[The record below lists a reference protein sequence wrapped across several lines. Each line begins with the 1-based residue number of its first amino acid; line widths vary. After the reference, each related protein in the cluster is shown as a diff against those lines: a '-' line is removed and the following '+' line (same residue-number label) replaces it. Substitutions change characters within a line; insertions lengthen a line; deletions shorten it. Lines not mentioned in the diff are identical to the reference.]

1 MDRYSKMKYRRLG
14 NSGIQLPVISFG
26 LWNNFGK
33 DNDYNNCKE
42 LVWECFD
49 SGICHFDLA
58 NNYGP
63 DPGNAEL
70 TFGKILK
77 DGLMEYRDE
86 LIISTKAGYLMW
98 PGPYGDKGSRKYLIA
113 SLNQS
118 LKRMGLDYV
127 DIFYHHRPDT
137 ETNIRETMVA
147 LYDIVRS
154 GKALYVGLSNY
165 TSEQLKVA
173 VPILKELNV
182 PYIVTQPKYSMLE
195 RKIEADNLLNV
206 QNELG
211 GGVLCFS
218 VLAQGLLSEKYI
230 NGIPADSRAMKK
242 EIVFLNPDAITE
254 ELRAKLNALNEIA
267 KEREQTLPQMAI
279 SWALRDEKMT
289 SVLIGASKVSQ
300 IRENIKAINNLV
312 FTNEELCKID
322 EILNKN

>member
-14 NSGIQLPVISFG
+14 NSGIKLPLISFG

-33 DNDYNNCKE
+33 DNDYDNCKN
-42 LVWECFD
+42 LIWECFD
-49 SGICHFDLA
+49 SGITHFDLA

-63 DPGNAEL
+63 DPGNAEKV
-70 TFGKILK
+70 FGQILK

-86 LIISTKAGYLMW
+86 LIISTKAGYTMW
-98 PGPYGDKGSRKYLIA
+98 AGPYGDMGSRKYLIA

-137 ETNIRETMVA
+137 ETDIRETMIA

-165 TSEQLKVA
+165 TSELLKIA

-182 PYIVTQPKYSMLE
+182 PYIITQPKYSMLE
-195 RKIEADNLLNV
+195 RKIEKDDLLNT

-211 GGVLCFS
+211 GGTICFS
-218 VLAQGLLSEKYI
+218 VLAQGMLSEKYI
-230 NGIPADSRAMKK
+230 DGIPEDSRAMKK
-242 EIVFLNPDAITE
+242 EIVFLKPENITQ
-254 ELRAKLNALNEIA
+254 ELRNNLKKL
-267 KEREQTLPQMAI
+267 KELAELREQSLSQMAI
-279 SWALRDEKMT
+279 AWALRDEKMT
-289 SVLIGASKVSQ
+289 SVLIGASKVTQ
-300 IRENIKAINNLV
+300 IRENLKALENLN
-312 FTNEELCKID
+312 FSKEELEKID
-322 EILNKN
+322 EILR

>member
-14 NSGIQLPVISFG
+14 NSGIKLPLISFG

-33 DNDYNNCKE
+33 DNDYDNCKN
-42 LVWECFD
+42 LIWECFN
-49 SGICHFDLA
+49 SGITHFDLA

-63 DPGNAEL
+63 DPGNAEKV
-70 TFGKILK
+70 FGKILK

-86 LIISTKAGYLMW
+86 LIISTKAGYTMW
-98 PGPYGDKGSRKYLIA
+98 AGPYGDMGSRKYLIA

-137 ETNIRETMVA
+137 ETDIRETMIA

-165 TSEQLKVA
+165 TSELLKIA

-182 PYIVTQPKYSMLE
+182 PYIITQPKYSMLE
-195 RKIEADNLLNV
+195 RKIEKDDLLNT

-211 GGVLCFS
+211 GGTICFS
-218 VLAQGLLSEKYI
+218 VLAQGMLSEKYI
-230 NGIPADSRAMKK
+230 DGIPEDSRAMKK
-242 EIVFLNPDAITE
+242 EIVFLKPENITQ
-254 ELRAKLNALNEIA
+254 ELRNNLKKLKEIA
-267 KEREQTLPQMAI
+267 ELREQSLSQMAI
-279 SWALRDEKMT
+279 AWALRDEKMT
-289 SVLIGASKVSQ
+289 SVLIGASKVTQ
-300 IRENIKAINNLV
+300 IRENLKALENLN
-312 FTNEELCKID
+312 FSKEELEKID
-322 EILNKN
+322 EILR

>member
-14 NSGIQLPVISFG
+14 NSGIKLPLISFG

-33 DNDYNNCKE
+33 DNDYDNCKN
-42 LVWECFD
+42 LIWECFD
-49 SGICHFDLA
+49 SGITHFDLA

-63 DPGNAEL
+63 DPGNAEKV
-70 TFGKILK
+70 FGQILK

-86 LIISTKAGYLMW
+86 LIISTKAGYTMW
-98 PGPYGDKGSRKYLIA
+98 AGPYGDMGSRKYLIA

-137 ETNIRETMVA
+137 ETDIRETMIA

-165 TSEQLKVA
+165 TSELLKIA

-182 PYIVTQPKYSMLE
+182 PYIITQPKYSMLE
-195 RKIEADNLLNV
+195 RKIEKDDLLNT

-211 GGVLCFS
+211 GGTICFS
-218 VLAQGLLSEKYI
+218 VLAQGMLSEKYI
-230 NGIPADSRAMKK
+230 DGIPEDSRAMKK
-242 EIVFLNPDAITE
+242 EIVFLKPENITQ
-254 ELRAKLNALNEIA
+254 ELR
-267 KEREQTLPQMAI
+267 
-279 SWALRDEKMT
+279 
-289 SVLIGASKVSQ
+289 
-300 IRENIKAINNLV
+300 NNLKKLV
-312 FTNEELCKID
+312 TTQASH
-322 EILNKN
+322 

>member
-14 NSGIQLPVISFG
+14 NSGIKLPLISFG

-33 DNDYNNCKE
+33 DNDYDNCKN
-42 LVWECFD
+42 LIWECFD
-49 SGICHFDLA
+49 SGITHFDLA

-63 DPGNAEL
+63 DPGNAEKV
-70 TFGKILK
+70 FGQILK

-86 LIISTKAGYLMW
+86 LIISTKAGYTMW
-98 PGPYGDKGSRKYLIA
+98 AGPYGDMGSRKYLIA

-137 ETNIRETMVA
+137 ETDIRETMIA

-165 TSEQLKVA
+165 TSELLKIA

-182 PYIVTQPKYSMLE
+182 PYIITQPKYSMLE
-195 RKIEADNLLNV
+195 RKIEKDDLLNT

-211 GGVLCFS
+211 GGTICFS
-218 VLAQGLLSEKYI
+218 VLAQGMLSEKYI
-230 NGIPADSRAMKK
+230 DGIPEDSRAMKK
-242 EIVFLNPDAITE
+242 EIVFLKPENITQ
-254 ELRAKLNALNEIA
+254 ELRNNLKKLKEIA
-267 KEREQTLPQMAI
+267 ELREQSLSQMAI
-279 SWALRDEKMT
+279 AWALRDEKMT
-289 SVLIGASKVSQ
+289 SVLIGASKVTQ
-300 IRENIKAINNLV
+300 IRENLKALENLN
-312 FTNEELCKID
+312 FSKEELEKID
-322 EILNKN
+322 EILR

>member
-14 NSGIQLPVISFG
+14 NSGIKLPLISFG

-33 DNDYNNCKE
+33 DNDYDNCKN
-42 LVWECFD
+42 LIWECFD
-49 SGICHFDLA
+49 SGITHFDLA

-63 DPGNAEL
+63 DPGNAEKV
-70 TFGKILK
+70 FGQILK

-86 LIISTKAGYLMW
+86 LIISTKAGYTMW
-98 PGPYGDKGSRKYLIA
+98 AGPYGDMGSRKYLIA

-137 ETNIRETMVA
+137 ETDIRETMIA

-165 TSEQLKVA
+165 TSELLKIA

-182 PYIVTQPKYSMLE
+182 PYIITQPKYSMLE
-195 RKIEADNLLNV
+195 RKIEKDDLLNT

-211 GGVLCFS
+211 AGTICFS
-218 VLAQGLLSEKYI
+218 VLAQGMLSEKYI
-230 NGIPADSRAMKK
+230 DGIPEDSRAMKK
-242 EIVFLNPDAITE
+242 EIVFLKPENITQ
-254 ELRAKLNALNEIA
+254 ELRNNLKKLKEIA
-267 KEREQTLPQMAI
+267 ELREQSLSQMAI
-279 SWALRDEKMT
+279 AWALRDEKMT
-289 SVLIGASKVSQ
+289 SVLIGASKVTQ
-300 IRENIKAINNLV
+300 IRENLKALENLN
-312 FTNEELCKID
+312 FSKEELEKID
-322 EILNKN
+322 EILR

>member
-14 NSGIQLPVISFG
+14 NSGIKLPLISFG

-33 DNDYNNCKE
+33 DNDYDNCKN

-49 SGICHFDLA
+49 SGITHFDLA

-63 DPGNAEL
+63 DPGNAEKV
-70 TFGKILK
+70 FGQILR

-86 LIISTKAGYLMW
+86 LIISTKAGYTMW
-98 PGPYGDKGSRKYLIA
+98 AGPYGDMGSRKYLIA

-137 ETNIRETMVA
+137 ETDIRETMIA

-165 TSEQLKVA
+165 TSELLKIA

-182 PYIVTQPKYSMLE
+182 PYIITQPKYSMLE
-195 RKIEADNLLNV
+195 RKIEKDDLLNT

-211 GGVLCFS
+211 GGTICFS
-218 VLAQGLLSEKYI
+218 VLAQGMLSEKYI
-230 NGIPADSRAMKK
+230 DGIPEDSRAMKK
-242 EIVFLNPDAITE
+242 EIVFLKPENITE
-254 ELRAKLNALNEIA
+254 ELRKNLKKLKEIA
-267 KEREQTLPQMAI
+267 ELRGQSLSQMAI
-279 SWALRDEKMT
+279 AWALRDEKMT
-289 SVLIGASKVSQ
+289 SVLIGASKVTQ
-300 IRENIKAINNLV
+300 IRENLKALENLN
-312 FTNEELCKID
+312 FSKEELDKINK
-322 EILNKN
+322 ILE

>member
-14 NSGIQLPVISFG
+14 NSGIKLPLISFG

-33 DNDYNNCKE
+33 DNDYDNCKN
-42 LVWECFD
+42 LIWECFD
-49 SGICHFDLA
+49 SGITHFDLA

-63 DPGNAEL
+63 DPGNAEKV
-70 TFGKILK
+70 FGQILK

-86 LIISTKAGYLMW
+86 LIISTKAGYTMW
-98 PGPYGDKGSRKYLIA
+98 AGPYGDMGSRKYLIA

-137 ETNIRETMVA
+137 ETDIRETMIA

-165 TSEQLKVA
+165 TSELLKIA

-182 PYIVTQPKYSMLE
+182 PYIITQPKYSMLE
-195 RKIEADNLLNV
+195 RKIEKDDLLNT

-211 GGVLCFS
+211 GGTICSS
-218 VLAQGLLSEKYI
+218 VLAQGMLSEKYI
-230 NGIPADSRAMKK
+230 DGIPEDSRAMKK
-242 EIVFLNPDAITE
+242 EIVFLKPENITQ
-254 ELRAKLNALNEIA
+254 ELRNNLKKLKEIA
-267 KEREQTLPQMAI
+267 ELREQSLSQMAI
-279 SWALRDEKMT
+279 AWALRDEKMT
-289 SVLIGASKVSQ
+289 SVLIGASKVTQ
-300 IRENIKAINNLV
+300 IRENLKALENLN
-312 FTNEELCKID
+312 FSKEELEKID
-322 EILNKN
+322 EILR

>member
-14 NSGIQLPVISFG
+14 NSGIKLPLISFG

-33 DNDYNNCKE
+33 DNDYENCKN

-49 SGICHFDLA
+49 SGITHFDLA

-63 DPGNAEL
+63 DPGNAEKV
-70 TFGKILK
+70 FGQILK

-86 LIISTKAGYLMW
+86 LIISTKAGYTMW
-98 PGPYGDKGSRKYLIA
+98 AGPYGDMGSRKYLIA

-137 ETNIRETMVA
+137 ETDIRETMIA

-165 TSEQLKVA
+165 TSELLKIA

-182 PYIVTQPKYSMLE
+182 PYIITQPKYSMLE
-195 RKIEADNLLNV
+195 RKIEKDDLLNT

-211 GGVLCFS
+211 AGTICFS
-218 VLAQGLLSEKYI
+218 VLAQGMLSEKYI
-230 NGIPADSRAMKK
+230 DGIPEDSRAMKK
-242 EIVFLNPDAITE
+242 EIVFLKPENITQ
-254 ELRAKLNALNEIA
+254 ELRNNLKKLKEIA
-267 KEREQTLPQMAI
+267 ELREQSLSQMAI
-279 SWALRDEKMT
+279 AWALRDEKMT
-289 SVLIGASKVSQ
+289 SVLIGASKVTQ
-300 IRENIKAINNLV
+300 IRENLKALENLN
-312 FTNEELCKID
+312 FSKEELEKID
-322 EILNKN
+322 EILR

>member
-14 NSGIQLPVISFG
+14 NSGIKLPLISFG

-33 DNDYNNCKE
+33 DNDYDNCKN
-42 LVWECFD
+42 LIWECFD
-49 SGICHFDLA
+49 SGITHFDLA

-63 DPGNAEL
+63 DPGNAEKV
-70 TFGKILK
+70 FGQILK

-86 LIISTKAGYLMW
+86 LIISTKAGYTMW
-98 PGPYGDKGSRKYLIA
+98 AGPYGDMGSRKYLIA

-137 ETNIRETMVA
+137 ETDIRETMIA

-165 TSEQLKVA
+165 TSELLKIA

-182 PYIVTQPKYSMLE
+182 PYIITQPKYSMLE
-195 RKIEADNLLNV
+195 RKIEKDDLLNT

-211 GGVLCFS
+211 GGTICFS
-218 VLAQGLLSEKYI
+218 VLAQGMLSEKYI
-230 NGIPADSRAMKK
+230 DGIPEDSRAMKK
-242 EIVFLNPDAITE
+242 EIVFLKPENITQ
-254 ELRAKLNALNEIA
+254 ELRNNLKKLKEIA
-267 KEREQTLPQMAI
+267 ELREQSLSQLAI
-279 SWALRDEKMT
+279 AWALRDEKMT
-289 SVLIGASKVSQ
+289 SVLIGASKVTQ
-300 IRENIKAINNLV
+300 IRENLKALENLN
-312 FTNEELCKID
+312 FSKEELEKID
-322 EILNKN
+322 EILR

>member
-14 NSGIQLPVISFG
+14 NSGIKLPLISFG

-33 DNDYNNCKE
+33 DNDYDNCKN
-42 LVWECFD
+42 LIWECFD
-49 SGICHFDLA
+49 SGITHFDLA

-63 DPGNAEL
+63 DPGNAEKV
-70 TFGKILK
+70 FGQILK

-86 LIISTKAGYLMW
+86 LIISTKAGYTMW
-98 PGPYGDKGSRKYLIA
+98 AGPYGDMGSRKYLIA

-137 ETNIRETMVA
+137 ETDIRETMIA

-165 TSEQLKVA
+165 TSELLKIA

-182 PYIVTQPKYSMLE
+182 PYIITQPKYSMLE
-195 RKIEADNLLNV
+195 RKIEKDDLLNT

-211 GGVLCFS
+211 GGTICFS
-218 VLAQGLLSEKYI
+218 VLAQGMLSEKYI
-230 NGIPADSRAMKK
+230 DGIPEDSRAMKK
-242 EIVFLNPDAITE
+242 EIVFLKPENITQ
-254 ELRAKLNALNEIA
+254 ELRNNLKKLKEIA
-267 KEREQTLPQMAI
+267 ELREQSLSQMAI
-279 SWALRDEKMT
+279 AWALRDEKMT
-289 SVLIGASKVSQ
+289 SVLIGASKATQ
-300 IRENIKAINNLV
+300 IRENLKALENLN
-312 FTNEELCKID
+312 FSKEELEKID
-322 EILNKN
+322 EILR

>member
-14 NSGIQLPVISFG
+14 NSGIKLPLISFG

-33 DNDYNNCKE
+33 DNDYDNCKN
-42 LVWECFD
+42 LIWECFD
-49 SGICHFDLA
+49 SGITHFDLA

-63 DPGNAEL
+63 DPGNAEKV
-70 TFGKILK
+70 FGQILK

-86 LIISTKAGYLMW
+86 LIISTKAGYTMW
-98 PGPYGDKGSRKYLIA
+98 AGPYGDMGSRKYLIA

-137 ETNIRETMVA
+137 ETDIRETMIA

-165 TSEQLKVA
+165 TSELLKIA

-182 PYIVTQPKYSMLE
+182 PYIITQPKYSMLE
-195 RKIEADNLLNV
+195 RKIEKDDLLNT

-211 GGVLCFS
+211 GGTICFS
-218 VLAQGLLSEKYI
+218 VLAQGMLSEKYI
-230 NGIPADSRAMKK
+230 DGIPEDSRAMKK
-242 EIVFLNPDAITE
+242 EIVFLKPENITQ
-254 ELRAKLNALNEIA
+254 ELRNNLKKLKEIA
-267 KEREQTLPQMAI
+267 ELREQSLSQMAI
-279 SWALRDEKMT
+279 AWALRDEKMT
-289 SVLIGASKVSQ
+289 SVLIGASKVTQ
-300 IRENIKAINNLV
+300 IRENLKALENLN
-312 FTNEELCKID
+312 FSKEELEKID
-322 EILNKN
+322 EIL

>member
-14 NSGIQLPVISFG
+14 NSGIKLPLISFG

-33 DNDYNNCKE
+33 DNDYDNCKN
-42 LVWECFD
+42 LIWECFD
-49 SGICHFDLA
+49 SGITHFDLA

-63 DPGNAEL
+63 DPGNAEKV
-70 TFGKILK
+70 FGQILK

-86 LIISTKAGYLMW
+86 LIISTKAGYTMW
-98 PGPYGDKGSRKYLIA
+98 AGPYGDMGSRKYLIA

-137 ETNIRETMVA
+137 ETDIRETMIA

-165 TSEQLKVA
+165 TSELLKIA

-182 PYIVTQPKYSMLE
+182 PYIITQPKYSMLE
-195 RKIEADNLLNV
+195 RKIEKDDLLNT

-211 GGVLCFS
+211 GGTICFS
-218 VLAQGLLSEKYI
+218 VLAQGMLSEKYI
-230 NGIPADSRAMKK
+230 DGIPEDSRAMKK
-242 EIVFLNPDAITE
+242 EIVFLKPENITE
-254 ELRAKLNALNEIA
+254 GLRKNLKKLKEIAELRGQSLS
-267 KEREQTLPQMAI
+267 QMAI
-279 SWALRDEKMT
+279 AWALRDEKMT
-289 SVLIGASKVSQ
+289 SVLIGASKVTQ
-300 IRENIKAINNLV
+300 IRENLKALENLN
-312 FTNEELCKID
+312 FSKEELEKID
-322 EILNKN
+322 EILR

>member
-1 MDRYSKMKYRRLG
+1 MDRYLKMKYRRLG
-14 NSGIQLPVISFG
+14 NSGIKLPLISFG

-33 DNDYNNCKE
+33 DNDYENCKN

-49 SGICHFDLA
+49 SGITHFDLA

-63 DPGNAEL
+63 DPGNAEKV
-70 TFGKILK
+70 FGQILK

-86 LIISTKAGYLMW
+86 LIISTKAGYTMW
-98 PGPYGDKGSRKYLIA
+98 AGPYGDMGSRKYLIA

-137 ETNIRETMVA
+137 ETDIRETMIA

-165 TSEQLKVA
+165 TSELLKIA

-182 PYIVTQPKYSMLE
+182 PYIITQPKYSMLE
-195 RKIEADNLLNV
+195 RKIEKDDLLNT

-211 GGVLCFS
+211 GGTICFS
-218 VLAQGLLSEKYI
+218 VLAQGMLSEKYI
-230 NGIPADSRAMKK
+230 DGIPEDSRAMKK
-242 EIVFLNPDAITE
+242 EIVFLKPENITQ
-254 ELRAKLNALNEIA
+254 ELRNNLKKLKEIA
-267 KEREQTLPQMAI
+267 ELREQSLSQMAI
-279 SWALRDEKMT
+279 AWALRDEKMT
-289 SVLIGASKVSQ
+289 SVLIGASKVTQ
-300 IRENIKAINNLV
+300 IRENLKALENLN
-312 FTNEELCKID
+312 FSKEELEKID
-322 EILNKN
+322 EILR

>member
-14 NSGIQLPVISFG
+14 NSGIKLPLISFG

-33 DNDYNNCKE
+33 DNDYDNCKN
-42 LVWECFD
+42 LIWECFD
-49 SGICHFDLA
+49 SGITHFDLA

-63 DPGNAEL
+63 DPGNAEKV
-70 TFGKILK
+70 FGKILK

-86 LIISTKAGYLMW
+86 LIISTKAGYTMW
-98 PGPYGDKGSRKYLIA
+98 AGPYGDMGSRKYLIA

-137 ETNIRETMVA
+137 ETDIRETMIA

-165 TSEQLKVA
+165 TSELLKIA

-182 PYIVTQPKYSMLE
+182 PYIITQPKYSMLE
-195 RKIEADNLLNV
+195 RKIEKDDLLNT

-211 GGVLCFS
+211 GGTICFS
-218 VLAQGLLSEKYI
+218 VLAQGMLSEKYI
-230 NGIPADSRAMKK
+230 DGIPEDSRAMKK
-242 EIVFLNPDAITE
+242 EIVFLKPENITQ
-254 ELRAKLNALNEIA
+254 ELRNNLKKLKEIA
-267 KEREQTLPQMAI
+267 ELREQSLSQMAI
-279 SWALRDEKMT
+279 AWALRDEKMT
-289 SVLIGASKVSQ
+289 SVLIGASKVTQ
-300 IRENIKAINNLV
+300 IRENLKALENLN
-312 FTNEELCKID
+312 FSKEELEKID
-322 EILNKN
+322 EILR

>member
-14 NSGIQLPVISFG
+14 NSGIKLPLISFE

-33 DNDYNNCKE
+33 DNDYDNCKN
-42 LVWECFD
+42 LIWECFD
-49 SGICHFDLA
+49 SGITHFDLA

-63 DPGNAEL
+63 DPGNAEKV
-70 TFGKILK
+70 FGKILK

-86 LIISTKAGYLMW
+86 LIISTKAGYTMW
-98 PGPYGDKGSRKYLIA
+98 AGPYGDMGSRKYLIA

-137 ETNIRETMVA
+137 ETDIRETMIA

-165 TSEQLKVA
+165 TSELLKIA

-182 PYIVTQPKYSMLE
+182 PYIITQPKYSMLE
-195 RKIEADNLLNV
+195 RKIEKDDLLNT

-211 GGVLCFS
+211 GGTICFS
-218 VLAQGLLSEKYI
+218 VLAQGMLSEKYI
-230 NGIPADSRAMKK
+230 DGIPEDSRAMKK
-242 EIVFLNPDAITE
+242 EIVFLKPENITQ
-254 ELRAKLNALNEIA
+254 ELRNNLKKLKEIA
-267 KEREQTLPQMAI
+267 ELREQSLSQMAI
-279 SWALRDEKMT
+279 AWALRDEKMT
-289 SVLIGASKVSQ
+289 SVLIGASKVTQ
-300 IRENIKAINNLV
+300 IRENLKALENLN
-312 FTNEELCKID
+312 FSKEELEKID
-322 EILNKN
+322 EILR

>member
-14 NSGIQLPVISFG
+14 NSGIKLPLISFG

-33 DNDYNNCKE
+33 DNDYDNCKN
-42 LVWECFD
+42 LIWECFD
-49 SGICHFDLA
+49 SGITHFDLA

-63 DPGNAEL
+63 DPGNAEKV
-70 TFGKILK
+70 FGQILK

-86 LIISTKAGYLMW
+86 LIISTKAGYTMW
-98 PGPYGDKGSRKYLIA
+98 AGPYGDMGSRKYLIA

-137 ETNIRETMVA
+137 ETDIRETMIA

-165 TSEQLKVA
+165 TSELLKIA

-182 PYIVTQPKYSMLE
+182 PYIITQPKYSMLE
-195 RKIEADNLLNV
+195 RKIEKDDLLNT

-211 GGVLCFS
+211 GGTICFS
-218 VLAQGLLSEKYI
+218 VLAQGMLSEKYI
-230 NGIPADSRAMKK
+230 DGIPEDSRAMKK
-242 EIVFLNPDAITE
+242 EIVFLKPENITQ
-254 ELRAKLNALNEIA
+254 ELRNNLKKL
-267 KEREQTLPQMAI
+267 KEMAELREQSLSQMAI
-279 SWALRDEKMT
+279 AWALRDEKMT
-289 SVLIGASKVSQ
+289 SVLIGASKVTQ
-300 IRENIKAINNLV
+300 IRENLKALENLN
-312 FTNEELCKID
+312 FSKEELEKID
-322 EILNKN
+322 EILR

>member
-14 NSGIQLPVISFG
+14 NSGIKLPLISFG

-33 DNDYNNCKE
+33 DNDYDNCKN
-42 LVWECFD
+42 LIWECFN
-49 SGICHFDLA
+49 SGITHFDLA

-63 DPGNAEL
+63 DPGNAEKV
-70 TFGKILK
+70 FGQILK

-86 LIISTKAGYLMW
+86 LIISTKAGYTMW
-98 PGPYGDKGSRKYLIA
+98 AGPYGDMGSRKYLIA

-137 ETNIRETMVA
+137 ETDIRETMIA

-165 TSEQLKVA
+165 TSELLKIA

-182 PYIVTQPKYSMLE
+182 PYIITQPKYSMLE
-195 RKIEADNLLNV
+195 RKIEKDDLLNT

-211 GGVLCFS
+211 GGTICFS
-218 VLAQGLLSEKYI
+218 VLAQGMLSEKYI
-230 NGIPADSRAMKK
+230 DGIPEDSRAMKK
-242 EIVFLNPDAITE
+242 EIVFLKPENITQ
-254 ELRAKLNALNEIA
+254 ELRNNLKKLKEIA
-267 KEREQTLPQMAI
+267 ELREQSLSQMAI
-279 SWALRDEKMT
+279 AWALRDEKMT
-289 SVLIGASKVSQ
+289 SVLIGASKVTQ
-300 IRENIKAINNLV
+300 IRENLKALENLN
-312 FTNEELCKID
+312 FSKEELEKID
-322 EILNKN
+322 EILR

>member
-14 NSGIQLPVISFG
+14 NSGIKLPLISFG

-33 DNDYNNCKE
+33 DNDYDNCKN
-42 LVWECFD
+42 LIWECFD
-49 SGICHFDLA
+49 SGITHFDLA

-63 DPGNAEL
+63 DPGNAEKVV
-70 TFGKILK
+70 GKILK

-86 LIISTKAGYLMW
+86 LIISTKAGYTMW
-98 PGPYGDKGSRKYLIA
+98 AGPYGDMGSRKYLIA

-137 ETNIRETMVA
+137 ETDIRETMIA

-165 TSEQLKVA
+165 TSELLKIA

-182 PYIVTQPKYSMLE
+182 PYIITQPKYSMLE
-195 RKIEADNLLNV
+195 RKIEKDDLLNT

-211 GGVLCFS
+211 GGTICFS
-218 VLAQGLLSEKYI
+218 VLSQGMLSEKYI
-230 NGIPADSRAMKK
+230 DGIPEDSRAMKK
-242 EIVFLNPDAITE
+242 EIVFLKPENITQ
-254 ELRAKLNALNEIA
+254 ELRNNLKKLKEIA
-267 KEREQTLPQMAI
+267 ELREQSLSQMAI
-279 SWALRDEKMT
+279 AWALRDEKMT
-289 SVLIGASKVSQ
+289 SVLIGASKVTQ
-300 IRENIKAINNLV
+300 IRENLKALENLN
-312 FTNEELCKID
+312 FSKEELEKID
-322 EILNKN
+322 EILR

>member
-14 NSGIQLPVISFG
+14 NSGIKLPLISFG

-33 DNDYNNCKE
+33 DNDYDNCKN
-42 LVWECFD
+42 LIWECFD
-49 SGICHFDLA
+49 SGITHFDLA

-63 DPGNAEL
+63 DPGNAEKV
-70 TFGKILK
+70 FGQILK

-86 LIISTKAGYLMW
+86 LIISTKAGYTMW
-98 PGPYGDKGSRKYLIA
+98 AGPYGDMGSRKYLIA

-137 ETNIRETMVA
+137 ETDIRETMIA

-165 TSEQLKVA
+165 TSELLKIA

-182 PYIVTQPKYSMLE
+182 PYIITQPKYSMLE
-195 RKIEADNLLNV
+195 RKIEKDDLLNT

-211 GGVLCFS
+211 GGTICFS
-218 VLAQGLLSEKYI
+218 VLAQGMLSEKYI
-230 NGIPADSRAMKK
+230 DGIPEDSRAMKK
-242 EIVFLNPDAITE
+242 EIVFLKPENITQ
-254 ELRAKLNALNEIA
+254 ELRNNLKKL
-267 KEREQTLPQMAI
+267 KEVAELREQSLSQMAI
-279 SWALRDEKMT
+279 AWALRDEKMT
-289 SVLIGASKVSQ
+289 SVLIGASKVTQ
-300 IRENIKAINNLV
+300 IRENLKALENLN
-312 FTNEELCKID
+312 FSKEELEKID
-322 EILNKN
+322 EILR

>member
-14 NSGIQLPVISFG
+14 NSGIKLPLISFG

-33 DNDYNNCKE
+33 DNDYDNCKN
-42 LVWECFD
+42 LIWECFD
-49 SGICHFDLA
+49 SGITHFDLA

-63 DPGNAEL
+63 DPGNAEKV
-70 TFGKILK
+70 FGKILK

-86 LIISTKAGYLMW
+86 LIISTKAGYTMW
-98 PGPYGDKGSRKYLIA
+98 AGPYGDMGSRKYLIA

-137 ETNIRETMVA
+137 ETDIRETMIA

-165 TSEQLKVA
+165 TSELLKIA

-182 PYIVTQPKYSMLE
+182 PYIITQPKYSMLE
-195 RKIEADNLLNV
+195 RKIEKDDLLNT

-211 GGVLCFS
+211 GGTICFS
-218 VLAQGLLSEKYI
+218 VLAQGMLSEKYI
-230 NGIPADSRAMKK
+230 DGIPEDSRAMKK
-242 EIVFLNPDAITE
+242 EIVFLKPENITQ
-254 ELRAKLNALNEIA
+254 ELRNNLKKL
-267 KEREQTLPQMAI
+267 KEVAELREQSLSQMAI
-279 SWALRDEKMT
+279 AWALRDEKMT
-289 SVLIGASKVSQ
+289 SVLIGASKVTQ
-300 IRENIKAINNLV
+300 IRENLKALENLN
-312 FTNEELCKID
+312 FSKEELEKID
-322 EILNKN
+322 EILR

>member
-14 NSGIQLPVISFG
+14 NSGIKLPLISFG

-33 DNDYNNCKE
+33 DNDYDNCKN
-42 LVWECFD
+42 LIWECFD
-49 SGICHFDLA
+49 SGITHFDLA

-63 DPGNAEL
+63 DPGNAEKV
-70 TFGKILK
+70 FGQILK

-86 LIISTKAGYLMW
+86 LIISTKAGYTMW
-98 PGPYGDKGSRKYLIA
+98 AGPYGDMGSRKYLIA

-137 ETNIRETMVA
+137 ETDIRETMIA

-165 TSEQLKVA
+165 TSELLKIA

-182 PYIVTQPKYSMLE
+182 PYIITQPKYSMLE
-195 RKIEADNLLNV
+195 RKIEKDDLLNT

-211 GGVLCFS
+211 GGTICFS
-218 VLAQGLLSEKYI
+218 VLAQGMLSEKYI
-230 NGIPADSRAMKK
+230 DGIPEDSRAMKK
-242 EIVFLNPDAITE
+242 EIVFLKPENITQ
-254 ELRAKLNALNEIA
+254 ELRNNLKKLKEIA
-267 KEREQTLPQMAI
+267 ELREQSLSQMAI
-279 SWALRDEKMT
+279 AWALRDEKMT
-289 SVLIGASKVSQ
+289 SVLIGAPKVTQ
-300 IRENIKAINNLV
+300 IRENLKALENLN
-312 FTNEELCKID
+312 FSKEELEKID
-322 EILNKN
+322 EILR

>member
-14 NSGIQLPVISFG
+14 NSGIKLPLISFG

-33 DNDYNNCKE
+33 DNDYDNCKN
-42 LVWECFD
+42 LIWECFD
-49 SGICHFDLA
+49 SGITHFDLA

-63 DPGNAEL
+63 DPGNAEKV
-70 TFGKILK
+70 FGQILK

-86 LIISTKAGYLMW
+86 LIISTKAGYTMW
-98 PGPYGDKGSRKYLIA
+98 AGPYGDMGSRKYLIA

-137 ETNIRETMVA
+137 ETDIRETMIA

-165 TSEQLKVA
+165 TSELLKIA

-182 PYIVTQPKYSMLE
+182 PYIITQPKYSMLE
-195 RKIEADNLLNV
+195 RKIEKDDLLNT

-211 GGVLCFS
+211 AGTICFS
-218 VLAQGLLSEKYI
+218 VLAQGMLSEKYI
-230 NGIPADSRAMKK
+230 DGIPEDSRAMKK
-242 EIVFLNPDAITE
+242 EIVFLKPENITQ
-254 ELRAKLNALNEIA
+254 ELRNNLKKLKEIA
-267 KEREQTLPQMAI
+267 EMREQSLSQMAI
-279 SWALRDEKMT
+279 AWALRDEKMT
-289 SVLIGASKVSQ
+289 SVLIGASKVTQ
-300 IRENIKAINNLV
+300 IRENLKALENLN
-312 FTNEELCKID
+312 FSKEELEKID
-322 EILNKN
+322 EILR

>member
-14 NSGIQLPVISFG
+14 NSGIKLPLISFG

-33 DNDYNNCKE
+33 DNDYENCKN
-42 LVWECFD
+42 LIWECFD
-49 SGICHFDLA
+49 SGITHFDLA

-63 DPGNAEL
+63 DPGNAEKV
-70 TFGKILK
+70 FGQILK

-86 LIISTKAGYLMW
+86 LIISTKAGYTMW
-98 PGPYGDKGSRKYLIA
+98 AGPYGDMGSRKYLIA

-137 ETNIRETMVA
+137 ETDIRETMIA

-165 TSEQLKVA
+165 TSELLKIA

-182 PYIVTQPKYSMLE
+182 PYIITQPKYSMLE
-195 RKIEADNLLNV
+195 RKIEKDDLLNT

-211 GGVLCFS
+211 GGTICFS
-218 VLAQGLLSEKYI
+218 VLAQGMLSEKYI
-230 NGIPADSRAMKK
+230 DGIPEDSRAMKK
-242 EIVFLNPDAITE
+242 EIVFLKPENITQ
-254 ELRAKLNALNEIA
+254 ELRNNLKKL
-267 KEREQTLPQMAI
+267 KEVAELREQSLSQMAI
-279 SWALRDEKMT
+279 AWALRDEKMT
-289 SVLIGASKVSQ
+289 SVLIGASKVTQ
-300 IRENIKAINNLV
+300 IRENLKALENLN
-312 FTNEELCKID
+312 FSKEELEKID
-322 EILNKN
+322 KILR

>member
-14 NSGIQLPVISFG
+14 NSGIKLPLISFG

-33 DNDYNNCKE
+33 DNDYDNCKN
-42 LVWECFD
+42 LIWECFD
-49 SGICHFDLA
+49 SGITHFDLA

-63 DPGNAEL
+63 DPGNAEKV
-70 TFGKILK
+70 FGQILK

-86 LIISTKAGYLMW
+86 LIISTKAGYTMW
-98 PGPYGDKGSRKYLIA
+98 AGPYGDMGSRKYLIA

-137 ETNIRETMVA
+137 ETDIRETMIA

-165 TSEQLKVA
+165 TSELLKIA

-182 PYIVTQPKYSMLE
+182 PYIITQPKYSMLE
-195 RKIEADNLLNV
+195 RKIEKDDLLNT

-211 GGVLCFS
+211 AGTICFS
-218 VLAQGLLSEKYI
+218 VLAQGMLSEKYI
-230 NGIPADSRAMKK
+230 DGIPEDSRAMKK
-242 EIVFLNPDAITE
+242 EIVFLKPENITQ
-254 ELRAKLNALNEIA
+254 ELRNNLKKLKEIA
-267 KEREQTLPQMAI
+267 ELREQSLSQMAI
-279 SWALRDEKMT
+279 AWA
-289 SVLIGASKVSQ
+289 
-300 IRENIKAINNLV
+300 
-312 FTNEELCKID
+312 
-322 EILNKN
+322 